1 MKGSIR
7 FLGGLLIVFG
17 AVGGIENSLTET
29 ELLTSTALALV
40 GLVSMGFG
48 VLAMEKQNG

>member
-7 FLGGLLIVFG
+7 FLGGLLVVFG
-17 AVGGIENSLTET
+17 AVGGIENSLTDT

-40 GLVSMGFG
+40 GLIVMAFG
-48 VLAMEKQNG
+48 VIAMEKSNG